1 MPYFE
6 SYEVWLPWDKE
17 NTWGI
22 DTQIDLQ
29 YTWKCYNKP
38 DKNKIWQ
45 KIEEF
50 PHGRGRT

>member
-29 YTWKCYNKP
+29 CTWKCYNKP